1 MDSFQHY
8 GLSFSRRA
16 VLPDLEHDLEH
27 DLNPIVTLFFNAGKP
42 RKHPHQGHAG
52 SSYLVFLILILIL
65 MSNLHSQDA
74 TALVK
79 AQEIIREKDVEINIL
94 ISQIVQLK
102 AWGLQL
108 GVAAEEGGLKIQQL
122 QVLTLTALSPL
133 LLSNPYYS
141 LTLTTL

>member
-1 MDSFQHY
+1 
-8 GLSFSRRA
+8 
-16 VLPDLEHDLEH
+16 
-27 DLNPIVTLFFNAGKP
+27 
-42 RKHPHQGHAG
+42 
-52 SSYLVFLILILIL
+52 